1 MEIQQVGKWDVAAF
15 MTWYVMQIAA
25 IFSHFYCR
33 VHLSHSIYKNATSRE
48 KEIKWEKCLN

>member
-48 KEIKWEKCLN
+48 KEIKREKCLN